1 MGVVKKFAF
10 YLGLAFGVVTVAAAG
25 SVALTYLLTGKVPLV
40 GMSGDETE
48 VTLKTPDEVAAMIR
62 EKAGKAGEVEVI
74 EVTGGGDDGE
84 A

>member
-1 MGVVKKFAF
+1 MGLLKRFAF

-25 SVALTYLLTGKVPLV
+25 TVALTYLLTGKVPLV
-40 GMSGDETE
+40 GMSDDNAELS
-48 VTLKTPDEVAAMIR
+48 LKTPDELAAMIR
-62 EKAGKAGEVEVI
+62 EKTGKTSKAEVI